1 MTLCVTGH
9 RLSLPSSCL
18 RPLIQNVKNFL
29 SAKNGWAYL
38 SWHYVCDT
46 IDREYNINTL
56 VEFASHTIIIMTV
69 ILLYVCVT
77 RAPCFKEDFWARERN
92 RDFWDTW
99 GETTLHKV
107 LSSQVYMYWLALWVG
122 KNLLRMRGTEQGVIL
137 DCWLL
142 DSCWFSCSNFSKPN
156 QNSINYIPTYPAL
169 AG

>member
-1 MTLCVTGH
+1 MIILWWVISQIAFEDLWDLMTLCATGH

-77 RAPCFKEDFWARERN
+77 RASCFKEDFWARERN

-99 GETTLHKV
+99 GETTLVTKQV
-107 LSSQVYMYWLALWVG
+107 IDGNTLS
-122 KNLLRMRGTEQGVIL
+122 
-137 DCWLL
+137 
-142 DSCWFSCSNFSKPN
+142 
-156 QNSINYIPTYPAL
+156 
-169 AG
+169 